1 MPNPGGRSIDG
12 AGAAF
17 GGGGAGGFGGGG
29 VTATLMTGPPALPG
43 KKASQATHSKSAEST
58 IAAVTISAFI
68 YPVPPRGPA
77 PGSGQEPPPIGGRL
91 VGLSLFLRL
100 CVDRLGAAQDLERV
114 LQLGVLFLLGRDIG

>member
-17 GGGGAGGFGGGG
+17 GGGAGGFGGGG
-29 VTATLMTGPPALPG
+29 VTATLMTGPPASPG
-43 KKASQATHSKSAEST
+43 KNASQATHSKSAEST
-58 IAAVTISAFI
+58 IEAVTISAFI

-91 VGLSLFLRL
+91 VGLGLLLRL
-100 CVDRLGAAQDLERV
+100 CVDRLGAAQ
-114 LQLGVLFLLGRDIG
+114 